1 VTATPTV
8 GAPVVV
14 SGISGLNTT
23 LTLGSG
29 TYTIGV
35 QADVA
40 GMTSSVTTSPVN
52 TVTVSIIAAKPAW
65 AGAVL
70 SSAGPGA
77 VYAWWA
83 ASTTPGATYTVT
95 ATPTVGTP
103 VVVSGITGLNTTL
116 TLANGTYMIGV
127 QADAPGMTSSAATS
141 PANTVTVS
149 IIAAKPAWAG
159 AVLSAAGPGAVY
171 AWWAASTT
179 PGATYTVTAT
189 PTVGAPVVVSGI
201 TGLNTTLTLVS
212 GTYTIGVQ
220 ADAVGMTSSSTTSPG
235 SPVVVP

>member
-14 SGISGLNTT
+14 TGITGLNTT
-23 LTLGSG
+23 LTLGNG

-35 QADVA
+35 QADAA
-40 GMTSSVTTSPVN
+40 GMTSSVATSPVN
-52 TVTVSIIAAKPAW
+52 TVTVSI
-65 AGAVL
+65 V
-70 SSAGPGA
+70 
-77 VYAWWA
+77 
-83 ASTTPGATYTVT
+83 
-95 ATPTVGTP
+95 
-103 VVVSGITGLNTTL
+103 
-116 TLANGTYMIGV
+116 
-127 QADAPGMTSSAATS
+127 
-141 PANTVTVS
+141 
-149 IIAAKPAWAG
+149 AAKPAWAG

-220 ADAVGMTSSSTTSPG
+220 ADVIGMTSSSMTSPI